1 MLNSIM
7 AFSCDAVLIDF
18 FLIGEDWNIAS
29 IDESVTDSGTKW
41 MINLSYELVLKEL
54 KAVKD

>member
-7 AFSCDAVLIDF
+7 AFSCDAILIDF
-18 FLIGEDWNIAS
+18 FLNREDWNITS

-41 MINLSYELVLKEL
+41 MIDLSCKLVLKEL